1 METQALDFPLWL
13 RVTHFFNFLF
23 MTLLVRSGI
32 EIIGAHPMFYWNND
46 CEPGSEW
53 LNFLNK
59 KVERNTLWTAEDE
72 IRPLSPWLA
81 LPGRN
86 NLGLGRHWHL
96 WSVVGWL
103 LSGILYMTLL
113 FLTPHWQRLV
123 PTSWSIFPEAWQ
135 AFKTYLSLEL
145 PAAGNPYNPLQQLTY
160 FLLVFALTPLVILT
174 GILMAPAISA
184 RYPKLTAFL
193 GGRQVA
199 RSIHLLG
206 LVAYVFFFL
215 IHLFMVVA
223 HGLEHK
229 LANMVLNNEY
239 DTNHLALAIGFA
251 AIALV
256 IGLNIFATKV
266 SLKHPFQTKK
276 ALEVGIDSL
285 RRFFFH
291 HQHSVQDHQKISP
304 TPRANGQPPRNT
316 AYTRHL
322 AEEFKNFTFE
332 VRGLVEKPLDLRLD
346 QLKALPKQE
355 QSTLHVCVQGWSYYA
370 TWGGVRIENLLA
382 LCKPLPDAKY
392 LVFHTL
398 DEKWEKPE
406 VDGYY
411 YEVIDMELARKPQ
424 TILAYEMNGA
434 PLPIAHGAPLRLR
447 LESQLGYKM
456 AKYVCGVE
464 LVEDFSH
471 IGKGQ
476 GGWRDDV
483 LNYYV
488 KTAGI

>member
-1 METQALDFPLWL
+1 M
-13 RVTHFFNFLF
+13 
-23 MTLLVRSGI
+23 
-32 EIIGAHPMFYWNND
+32 
-46 CEPGSEW
+46 
-53 LNFLNK
+53 
-59 KVERNTLWTAEDE
+59 
-72 IRPLSPWLA
+72 
-81 LPGRN
+81 
-86 NLGLGRHWHL
+86 
-96 WSVVGWL
+96 
-103 LSGILYMTLL
+103 
-113 FLTPHWQRLV
+113 
-123 PTSWSIFPEAWQ
+123 
-135 AFKTYLSLEL
+135 
-145 PAAGNPYNPLQQLTY
+145 
-160 FLLVFALTPLVILT
+160 
-174 GILMAPAISA
+174 
-184 RYPKLTAFL
+184 
-193 GGRQVA
+193 A